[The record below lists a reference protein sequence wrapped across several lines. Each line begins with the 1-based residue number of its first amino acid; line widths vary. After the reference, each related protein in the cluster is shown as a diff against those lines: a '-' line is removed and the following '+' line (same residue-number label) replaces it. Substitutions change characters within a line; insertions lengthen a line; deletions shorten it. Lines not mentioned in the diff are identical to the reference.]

1 MTASYAG
8 GYSQVDRI
16 VVRSML
22 KFSIVCLPLIL
33 PQFKPWSARNY
44 SIGKKLPFLWEHV
57 CLVIIID
64 RGLT

>member
-22 KFSIVCLPLIL
+22 RFSIVCLPLIL
-33 PQFKPWSARNY
+33 PQLKPWAVRNY
-44 SIGKKLPFLWEHV
+44 SIEKKLQFLWEHV
-57 CLVIIID
+57 RLVIIID